1 MRLTNLDPWIAQVLL
16 YYIVVGFVM
25 NLTGILM
32 VMQNY
37 TVKVDVIKFII
48 SVALWP
54 FYLFKLIEGA
64 NKP

>member
-1 MRLTNLDPWIAQVLL
+1 
-16 YYIVVGFVM
+16 M

-37 TVKVDVIKFII
+37 TIRVDIIKFFI

-64 NKP
+64 NKQ